1 MIRAIAI
8 DDEEPALRVIDALC
22 AKTEGQIRLEKTFT
36 QPVEALKYLKKFPVD
51 LIFLDI
57 NMPSINGMEFAK
69 QLETEIMI
77 VFTTAYSEYAVEGF
91 NLQALDYLMKPIAF
105 DRFQQTVNK
114 AKQQLEKHLSSTEKP
129 YLTVRANYSLLRI
142 YTENILYIEGMDDYL
157 KIHVKDQRPIV
168 VRMTMK
174 SVEEKL
180 PSQEFVRVHRS
191 FIVPLS
197 RIEKI
202 RNKIIHL
209 SGTEIPIGNKYE
221 ALIEKKYQG

>member
-1 MIRAIAI
+1 MIRAIAL

-22 AKTEGQIRLEKTFT
+22 QKTEGQIRLEKPFT
-36 QPVEALKYLKKFPVD
+36 QPAEAIKYLKKFPVD

-57 NMPSINGMEFAK
+57 NMPGINGVEFAK
-69 QLETEIMI
+69 QLDPGIMI
-77 VFTTAYSEYAVEGF
+77 VFSTAYSEYAVEGF
-91 NLQALDYLMKPIAF
+91 NLQAIDYLMKPIAY
-105 DRFQQTVNK
+105 DRFLQAVNK
-114 AKQQLEKHLSSTEKP
+114 AKQQMENQLVSNEKP
-129 YLTVRANYSLLRI
+129 YLSVRANYSLLRI

-180 PSQEFVRVHRS
+180 PSKEFVRVHRS

-197 RIEKI
+197 RIDKI

-209 SGTEIPIGNKYE
+209 QDVEIPIGNKYE
-221 ALIEKKYQG
+221 EIIGKKYEG

>member
-1 MIRAIAI
+1 MIRAIAL

-22 AKTEGQIRLEKTFT
+22 QKTEGQIRLEKTFT
-36 QPVEALKYLKKFPVD
+36 QPVEAIKYLKKFPVD

-57 NMPSINGMEFAK
+57 NMPGISGVEFAK
-69 QLETEIMI
+69 QLDPGIMI
-77 VFTTAYSEYAVEGF
+77 VFSTAYSEYAVEGF
-91 NLQALDYLMKPIAF
+91 NLQAIDYLMKPIAY
-105 DRFQQTVNK
+105 DRFLQAVNK
-114 AKQQLEKHLSSTEKP
+114 AKQQMENQLVSNEKP
-129 YLTVRANYSLLRI
+129 YLSVRANYSLLRI
-142 YTENILYIEGMDDYL
+142 YNENILYIEGMDDYL

-180 PSQEFVRVHRS
+180 PSKEFVRVHRS

-197 RIEKI
+197 RIDKI

-209 SGTEIPIGNKYE
+209 QGVEIPIGNKYE
-221 ALIEKKYQG
+221 EIIGKKYEG

>member
-1 MIRAIAI
+1 MIRAIAL

-22 AKTEGQIRLEKTFT
+22 QKTEGQIRLEKTFT
-36 QPVEALKYLKKFPVD
+36 QPVEAIKYLKKFPVD

-57 NMPSINGMEFAK
+57 NMPGISGVEFAK
-69 QLETEIMI
+69 QLDPGIMI
-77 VFTTAYSEYAVEGF
+77 VFSTAYSEYAVEGF
-91 NLQALDYLMKPIAF
+91 NLQAIDYLMKPIAY
-105 DRFQQTVNK
+105 DRFLQAVNK
-114 AKQQLEKHLSSTEKP
+114 AKQQMENQLVSNEKP
-129 YLTVRANYSLLRI
+129 YLSVRANYSLLRI
-142 YTENILYIEGMDDYL
+142 YNENILYIEGMDDYL

-180 PSQEFVRVHRS
+180 PSKEFVRVHRS

-197 RIEKI
+197 RIDKI

-209 SGTEIPIGNKYE
+209 QDVEIPIGNKYE
-221 ALIEKKYQG
+221 EIIGKKYEG

>member
-1 MIRAIAI
+1 MIRAIAL

-22 AKTEGQIRLEKTFT
+22 QKTEGQIRLEKTFT
-36 QPVEALKYLKKFPVD
+36 QPAEAIKYLKKFPVD

-57 NMPSINGMEFAK
+57 NMPGINGLDFAK
-69 QLETEIMI
+69 QLDPGIMVI
-77 VFTTAYSEYAVEGF
+77 FSTAYSEYAVEGF
-91 NLQALDYLMKPIAF
+91 NLQAIDYLMKPIAY
-105 DRFQQTVNK
+105 DRFLQAVNK
-114 AKQQLEKHLSSTEKP
+114 AKQQMENQLVSNEKP
-129 YLTVRANYSLLRI
+129 YLSVRANYSLLRI

-180 PSQEFVRVHRS
+180 PSNEFVRVHRS

-197 RIEKI
+197 RIDKI

-209 SGTEIPIGNKYE
+209 QGVEIPIGNKYE
-221 ALIEKKYQG
+221 ESIAAKYQG

>member
-1 MIRAIAI
+1 MIRAIAL

-22 AKTEGQIRLEKTFT
+22 QKTEGQIRLEKTFT
-36 QPVEALKYLKKFPVD
+36 QPVEAIKYLKKFPVD

-57 NMPSINGMEFAK
+57 NMPGISGVEFAK
-69 QLETEIMI
+69 QLDPGIMI
-77 VFTTAYSEYAVEGF
+77 VFSTAYSEYAVEGF
-91 NLQALDYLMKPIAF
+91 NLQAIDYLMKPIAY
-105 DRFQQTVNK
+105 DRFLQAVNK
-114 AKQQLEKHLSSTEKP
+114 AKQQMENQLVSNEKP
-129 YLTVRANYSLLRI
+129 YLSVRANYSLLRI

-180 PSQEFVRVHRS
+180 PSKEFVRVHRS

-197 RIEKI
+197 RIDKI

-209 SGTEIPIGNKYE
+209 QDVEIPIGNKYE
-221 ALIEKKYQG
+221 EIIGKKYEG